1 VAASGTFT
9 LVRLSGE
16 DLALT
21 EAHEELVL
29 PRKGAVEWDTLE
41 PSRYEPEALRRA
53 AELWEARAVQE
64 LASLALFTQLASQLH
79 LLGAPLD
86 WSGAFARMIAD
97 ETRHTDLCLR
107 FCEALG
113 HPAAPRVDAE
123 TLHLA
128 VTGSLRAHVRHT
140 VVAAFC
146 VGETLSGRMFR
157 RALHHTTVPL
167 ARQVVAAIV
176 VDETFHGE
184 LGWEL
189 GALLMRPGAP
199 DFSAE
204 RQALADALPGMFR
217 HYARLCCAG
226 GGPAWARRAPEVD
239 EGPNFGTLS
248 DAGYARAFFDGLEQ
262 DVVPGLVAIGLP
274 EAEAAYEALARD
286 LDAGDAPSATPPLGG

>member
-1 VAASGTFT
+1 MTASRELS

-16 DLALT
+16 ALALT
-21 EAHEELVL
+21 DVHEQIVR
-29 PRKGAVEWDTLE
+29 PRKGVVEWDTFERSL
-41 PSRYEPEALRRA
+41 YEPEALRRA
-53 AELWEARAVQE
+53 ADLWECRAVQE
-64 LASLALFTQLASQLH
+64 YASLALFTQLASQLH

-107 FCEALG
+107 MCDAIG
-113 HPAAPRVDAE
+113 HPAVPRVDAD

-128 VTGSLRAHVRHT
+128 VSSSLRAHVRHT
-140 VVAAFC
+140 VIAAFC

-167 ARQVVAAIV
+167 ARQVVSAIV

-199 DFSAE
+199 DFEAE

-217 HYARLCCAG
+217 HYARLCCATDG
-226 GGPAWARRAPEVD
+226 AAWARRAPETD
-239 EGPNFGTLS
+239 PGPNFGTLS

-274 EAEAAYEALARD
+274 EAEAAYEALEGD
-286 LDAGDAPSATPPLGG
+286 LKRV

>member
-1 VAASGTFT
+1 MAGSGSFT
-9 LVRLSGE
+9 LVRVSGE

-21 EAHEELVL
+21 AAHEQVAQ
-29 PRKGAVEWDTLE
+29 PREGVVEWGTLD
-41 PSRYEPEALRRA
+41 PAGYEPEALRGA

-97 ETRHTDLCLR
+97 EARHTDLCLR
-107 FCEALG
+107 MCDALG

-123 TLHLA
+123 GLHLA
-128 VTGSLRAHVRHT
+128 VRGSLRAHVRHT

-157 RALHHTTVPL
+157 RALRRTTVPL
-167 ARQVVAAIV
+167 ARQVVSAIV

-199 DFSAE
+199 EFSAE

-217 HYARLCCAG
+217 HYAGLCCAV
-226 GGPAWARRAPEVD
+226 GGPAWARRAAEVD

-286 LDAGDAPSATPPLGG
+286 LDESDASTARPPGA

>member
-1 VAASGTFT
+1 MAASREFS
-9 LVRLSGE
+9 LVRISGE
-16 DLALT
+16 ALALT
-21 EAHEELVL
+21 DVHEQIVR
-29 PRKGAVEWDTLE
+29 PRKGAVQWGTFERSL
-41 PSRYEPEALRRA
+41 YEPEALRRA
-53 AELWEARAVQE
+53 AELWESRAVQE
-64 LASLALFTQLASQLH
+64 HASLALFTQLASQLH

-107 FCEALG
+107 MCKALG

-123 TLHLA
+123 TLHLT
-128 VTGSLRAHVRHT
+128 VRGSLRAHVRHT

-167 ARQVVAAIV
+167 ARQVVSAIV

-199 DFSAE
+199 DFEAE
-204 RQALADALPGMFR
+204 RQALADALPAMFR
-217 HYARLCCAG
+217 HYARLCCADDG
-226 GGPAWARRAPEVD
+226 AAWARHAPETD
-239 EGPNFGTLS
+239 PGPNFGTLS
-248 DAGYARAFFDGLEQ
+248 DAGYARAFFDGLER

-274 EAEAAYEALARD
+274 EAEAAYEALGSDRER
-286 LDAGDAPSATPPLGG
+286 G

>member
-1 VAASGTFT
+1 MTASREFS

-16 DLALT
+16 ALALT
-21 EAHEELVL
+21 DVHERIVR
-29 PRKGAVEWDTLE
+29 PRKGVVQWDTLE
-41 PSRYEPEALRRA
+41 RSLYEPEALRRA
-53 AELWEARAVQE
+53 AELWECRAVQE
-64 LASLALFTQLASQLH
+64 YASLTLFTQLASQLH

-97 ETRHTDLCLR
+97 EVRHTDLCLR
-107 FCEALG
+107 MCDALG
-113 HPAAPRVDAE
+113 HPATPRVDAD
-123 TLHLA
+123 TLHLP
-128 VTGSLRAHVRHT
+128 VWSSLRAHVRHT

-199 DFSAE
+199 DFAGE
-204 RQALADALPGMFR
+204 RQALAAALPGMFR
-217 HYARLCCAG
+217 HYARLCCATD
-226 GGPAWARRAPEVD
+226 GPAWARRAPETD
-239 EGPNFGTLS
+239 AGPNFGTLS

-274 EAEAAYEALARD
+274 EAAAAYEALRTD
-286 LDAGDAPSATPPLGG
+286 LERA